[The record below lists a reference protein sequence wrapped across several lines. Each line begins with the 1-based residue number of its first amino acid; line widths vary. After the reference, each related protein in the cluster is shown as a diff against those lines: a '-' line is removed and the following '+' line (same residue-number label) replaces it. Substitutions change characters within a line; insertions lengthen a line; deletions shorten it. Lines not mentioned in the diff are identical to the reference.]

1 MEILKKIKNLNKSVE
16 TSNQLVDELISIL
29 KAQKLK
35 SQNKEHK
42 IELLKEQIRL
52 NIDKIDKIVEN
63 YNANN

>member
-16 TSNQLVDELISIL
+16 TSNQLVDELISSL

-42 IELLKEQIRL
+42 IEILKEQIRL

>member
-16 TSNQLVDELISIL
+16 TSNQLVDELISSL